1 MIERREEKM
10 KKLILTLALL
20 FSIGIVQAEVTDI
33 CMSPLD
39 KCQEVV
45 IEELNKATST
55 IDLALYS
62 LTLDSIAD
70 AIVLAHERGVD
81 IRVIIDNV
89 QFHLRSADARYLQ
102 ERGITVYKQRGL
114 KGALMHHKFA
124 IIDSTTVLSGSYNWT
139 ANGSFKN
146 SENLMIIRGDDF
158 VLESFQKEFETLWK
172 RGPYKKRSRKRR

>member
-1 MIERREEKM
+1 M

-20 FSIGIVQAEVTDI
+20 FSIGIAQAEVTDI

-45 IEELNKATST
+45 IDELNKATST

-81 IRVIIDNV
+81 VRVIIDNV
-89 QFHLRSADARYLQ
+89 QFHLRSADGRYLQ
-102 ERGITVYKQRGL
+102 ER
-114 KGALMHHKFA
+114 
-124 IIDSTTVLSGSYNWT
+124 
-139 ANGSFKN
+139 
-146 SENLMIIRGDDF
+146 
-158 VLESFQKEFETLWK
+158 
-172 RGPYKKRSRKRR
+172 